1 MSSGQKIYQQLL
13 KLPLS
18 LLVKPHS
25 IPSDPVADLE
35 LDLARPIVYI
45 LPYRSNTDLLTL
57 RSSALASGLP
67 DPLSTLEINGQSFPR
82 FVCVAESPSVFG
94 HKSGLPQDSITLF
107 CDLLELHKQDSELN
121 IQLIPASILW
131 GRAPGKESKTK
142 PILRPLNGPKKPGL
156 F

>member
-67 DPLSTLEINGQSFPR
+67 DPLSKNRKTN
-82 FVCVAESPSVFG
+82 
-94 HKSGLPQDSITLF
+94 LF
-107 CDLLELHKQDSELN
+107 YALSMAL
-121 IQLIPASILW
+121 
-131 GRAPGKESKTK
+131 
-142 PILRPLNGPKKPGL
+142 KKPGRL
-156 F
+156 LVMVAIV